1 MLFTQMAKE
10 IWWNQKIGGGAT
22 ADLPGIPQS
31 SLVDGFICCLVF
43 IQPEW
48 AEDENM
54 DDDDDDD
61 GDGDGDGGDAD
72 DDDDDE

>member
-54 DDDDDDD
+54 DDDDDD
-61 GDGDGDGGDAD
+61 GDGDGGDAD
-72 DDDDDE
+72 DDDE